1 MGWLIGALI
10 LACCVG
16 VPLVLLWRKR
26 RAESRSDSVGSRQ

>member
-1 MGWLIGALI
+1 MGWLIGGLV

-26 RAESRSDSVGSRQ
+26 RATSRSDRDGPQP

>member
-26 RAESRSDSVGSRQ
+26 HAASRSRRDGPQP